1 MAKSIKTLEDYRSRQ
16 VLSLA
21 EGTEA
26 YQELRQYV
34 VKSRLLDRTYGYYMA
49 LIFFVFTAFFFSFA
63 GVYFTKNLYVVVL
76 LSIIFAF
83 FSVQIGGLIHDAGH
97 RSIFKTPIANDI
109 FAQVCTLVFA
119 ACYNNW
125 RINHNRHHAYPNQ
138 ETKDPDMEI
147 PYGFTHD
154 RFQKLSGFMGSIKR
168 YQKYTYYPFGTLA
181 SLTMRF
187 KRYDY
192 FQENFG
198 RAIYWEI
205 ALFIISAFIRFV
217 FPFLLFG
224 IEKASIFLAV
234 STLFEGFYMFHIF
247 APNHKGMTELGKDIK
262 LSFLE
267 QQIVTSRNVKG
278 HPITDFVYLG
288 LNYQI
293 EHHLFPNTP
302 RINLKKIT
310 PYVLA
315 ICEKYNLKF
324 SEASIIES
332 NRIILSNLSQIGQS
346 A

>member
-1 MAKSIKTLEDYRSRQ
+1 MAKSIKTQEDCISGQ

-21 EGTEA
+21 EGLEA
-26 YQELRQYV
+26 YRQLRQCV
-34 VKSRLLDRTYGYYMA
+34 IKSGLLDRTYGYYTI
-49 LIFFVFTAFFFSFA
+49 LTLFIFTAFFASFV
-63 GVYFTKNLYVVVL
+63 GVYFGENLSSIIL

-97 RSIFKTPIANDI
+97 RSIFKTPLANDI
-109 FAQVCTLVFA
+109 FAHTCTLVFA

-147 PYGFTHD
+147 PYGFTPD
-154 RFQKLSGFMGSIKR
+154 RFQKLSGFMGAIKK
-168 YQKYTYYPFGTLA
+168 YQKYTYYPFGVLA
-181 SLTMRF
+181 SLTMRY

-192 FQENFG
+192 FKENFG
-198 RAIYWEI
+198 PAIYWEI
-205 ALFIISAFIRFV
+205 VLFVISGFIRFV
-217 FPFLLFG
+217 FPFVLFG
-224 IEKASIFLAV
+224 FEKASVFLVV

-247 APNHKGMTELGKDIK
+247 APNHKGMAELGKDIK

-267 QQIVTSRNVKG
+267 HQVLTSRNIKG

-302 RINLKKIT
+302 RPNLKKLR
-310 PYVLA
+310 PYVTD
-315 ICEKYNLKF
+315 ICQKYHLNF
-324 SEASIIES
+324 SEASVIES
-332 NRIILSNLSQIGQS
+332 NRIILSNLSQISQS